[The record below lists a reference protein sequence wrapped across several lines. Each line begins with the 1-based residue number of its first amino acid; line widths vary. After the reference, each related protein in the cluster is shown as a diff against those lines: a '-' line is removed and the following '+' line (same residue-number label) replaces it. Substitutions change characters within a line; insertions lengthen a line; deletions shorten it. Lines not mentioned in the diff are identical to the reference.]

1 MKLVRIAFQ
10 ILLCVSSSRLSYATK
25 RDDNIIT
32 ISSTATTPGS
42 IRKTAALPSA
52 VVPATATAATQ
63 SNDTVHL
70 VILPNHKNDNNN
82 VHPSSLAYFNPI
94 VEHGGLK
101 DNASVDNAS
110 RALSTSEEN
119 WIQFGDTLTGSNTAL
134 SADGSTLAVGDKYN
148 DSNVGYVKILR
159 KADNSWLQIGE
170 IIEGESARDGSGWS
184 VSLSDNGNTVAIG
197 APSNDGNG
205 RDSGHVRVYSYE
217 EKSWVQLGDDI
228 DGESARDNSGRSLSL
243 SDDGNIVAIGAA
255 LNDGSNGST
264 SGHVRVYF
272 YKDTS
277 WVQLGEDI
285 DGESAV
291 DISGV
296 SVSLS
301 GKGKTVAIGAL
312 SNDGNGSNSGH
323 VRVYFY
329 KDRSWVQL
337 GDDIDGE
344 SARDNSGWFV
354 SLSDDGNTVAIGAL
368 LNDGNGSNS
377 GHVRVYFFKNT
388 SWVQRGADI
397 DGESAFDYS
406 GIVSLSGNG
415 NTVAIGASGNT
426 GNYYYSGH
434 VRVYS
439 YKNKSWVQ
447 VGEDIDGESANDG
460 SGHSVSLSKDGSIL
474 AIGSYSRVRVYA
486 RVTKPTQCQNK
497 NDCDDD
503 NNCTKDKCKE
513 NGTCKNKPIK
523 RCCQTTVDCVIKFQK
538 NTDLCVLQE
547 CYVEQGQDIGKCKGQ
562 KLKVPCDN
570 KKKCIVGQCDQ

>member
-25 RDDNIIT
+25 SDDNIIT

-119 WIQFGDTLTGSNTAL
+119 WIQFGDTLTGSTTAL

-205 RDSGHVRVYSYE
+205 SNSGHVRVYS
-217 EKSWVQLGDDI
+217 
-228 DGESARDNSGRSLSL
+228 
-243 SDDGNIVAIGAA
+243 
-255 LNDGSNGST
+255 
-264 SGHVRVYF
+264 

-285 DGESAV
+285 DGELA
-291 DISGV
+291 DDQSGT

-301 GKGKTVAIGAL
+301 DKGNIVAIGA
-312 SNDGNGSNSGH
+312 SRNDGNGNDSGH
-323 VRVYFY
+323 VRVYSY
-329 KDRSWVQL
+329 KDKSWGQL
-337 GDDIDGE
+337 GEDIDGE
-344 SARDNSGWFV
+344 SACDISGVSV

-368 LNDGNGSNS
+368 LNGDNGYYS
-377 GHVRVYFFKNT
+377 GHVRVYFFKDL
-388 SWVQRGADI
+388 SWIQRGEDI
-397 DGESAFDYS
+397 DGESAVDYS

-415 NTVAIGASGNT
+415 NTVAIGANGNT

-447 VGEDIDGESANDG
+447 VGEDIDGKSPDG
-460 SGHSVSLSKDGSIL
+460 RSGRSVSLSKDGSIL
-474 AIGSYSRVRVYA
+474 AIGSDNGGVRVYA

-497 NDCDDD
+497 DDCDDD
-503 NNCTKDKCKE
+503 NDCTKDICKKS
-513 NGTCKNKPIK
+513 GTCTNRPIK
-523 RCCQTTVDCVIKFQK
+523 KCCQTTVDCVIKFQK
-538 NTDLCVLQE
+538 KTDLCVLKE
-547 CYVEQGQDIGKCKGQ
+547 CNVEQEQDTGKCKGRR
-562 KLKVPCDN
+562 LKVPCDN
-570 KKKCIVGQCDQ
+570 KKKCIVGQCDL